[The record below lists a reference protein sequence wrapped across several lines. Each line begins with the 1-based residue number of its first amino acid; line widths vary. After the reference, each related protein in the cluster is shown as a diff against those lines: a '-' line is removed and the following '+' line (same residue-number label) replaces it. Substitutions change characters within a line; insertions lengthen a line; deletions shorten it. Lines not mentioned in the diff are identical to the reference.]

1 MFGLFT
7 KNLDTM
13 EKATKKKHLGE
24 LDNLNQIK
32 KEEMGEFL
40 GGNTKSGEKKR
51 GLMGFFFGTSHCQG
65 DLPQ

>member
-1 MFGLFT
+1 
-7 KNLDTM
+7 M

-24 LDNLNQIK
+24 LDDLNQIK

-40 GGNTKSGEKKR
+40 GGNTKPGEKKR
-51 GLMGFFFGTSHCQG
+51 GRFLGLFFGPSPCQG